1 MQRIIARGYI
11 LSTKNIRFA
20 GISPAK
26 RSRSG
31 QNSVYLDMWRG
42 DNVQEILGAIDP
54 CWPRWG
60 LRRVLADCEFIF
72 CGNPRDLSETSQ
84 QPIFTKFSHETSFGA
99 VEESGKTFSK
109 IFNFMGHLPQNLK
122 SKVGQTDITQSRLQV
137 TGCTAERYCVK

>member
-54 CWPRWG
+54 CWPKWG

-72 CGNPRDLSETSQ
+72 CGNPRDFSETSQ
-84 QPIFTKFSHETSFGA
+84 QPIFTKFSHETSFG
-99 VEESGKTFSK
+99 VPSRNPERHFRKLSTLWVIYPK
-109 IFNFMGHLPQNLK
+109 IWNRK
-122 SKVGQTDITQSRLQV
+122 SVKQTSLRAGYRLRDALQRDTV
-137 TGCTAERYCVK
+137 